1 MILIRILLMIGSL
14 FQVNFK
20 RSSFLYIL
28 VCIYTWM
35 WSFFIQNTY
44 IYIHAIHYIY
54 ICTLY
59 SIYLKYVCMCI
70 YIYIY
75 FLLINFHLATSKLPS
90 SHDYWDLFDLGL
102 VLMPLSM
109 DCAPSQSMH
118 MVKSPKHQSAGF
130 AFFFQAHLRA
140 LGCFSAKL

>member
-1 MILIRILLMIGSL
+1 MILIRILLMIDSL

-28 VCIYTWM
+28 ICIYTWM

-44 IYIHAIHYIY
+44 IYTHAIHYIY
-54 ICTLY
+54 ALY
-59 SIYLKYVCMCI
+59 IVYILNMYVCV

-75 FLLINFHLATSKLPS
+75 LLLINCCLGTSKLIS
-90 SHDYWDLFDLGL
+90 SHDYWDRFVLGL

-109 DCAPSQSMH
+109 DCAPNQSMH

-130 AFFFQAHLRA
+130 VFFFQAHLRA